1 MTFESMTIILAQTTQ
16 SAQPAQ
22 PPMSSMLYL
31 FAPMLL
37 IFYFLIIRPKSA
49 ENKRRTQMLGQI
61 AKNDRVVTIGG
72 IIGTVTSVQDDEITV
87 KVDESNNTKITFS
100 RSGIQKVVS
109 SDDGA
114 GVEKKAK

>member
-1 MTFESMTIILAQTTQ
+1 MTFDSMTIILAQTPP
-16 SAQPAQ
+16 SAEPAQ

-37 IFYFLIIRPKSA
+37 IFYFLIIRPKNA

-61 AKNDRVVTIGG
+61 AKNDRVVTTGG
-72 IIGTVTSVQDDEITV
+72 IIGTVTSVRDDEITV

-109 SDDGA
+109 SDDGV
-114 GVEKKAK
+114 GVEKNPK